1 MNGTNTEEAPL
12 RNPSESIEPSDPE
25 TTFEEVDS
33 DQIPETDIQ
42 FECPY
47 CGKSLSI
54 DQRGAGLVIE
64 CTQCHQLVTVPIPE
78 GMKLSDLDL
87 PPEEK
92 ETQLANMRVML
103 AKSQDRIASLVAEN
117 QDLREKAD
125 AFDRW
130 QTDRAKHQGDLQ
142 ASFEELRDRQ
152 TALGEALERLR
163 LRLTEL

>member
-1 MNGTNTEEAPL
+1 MNGTNAEEDPI
-12 RNPSESIEPSDPE
+12 RNPPESIDSSDPE

-92 ETQLANMRVML
+92 ETQLSNMRVML
-103 AKSQDRIASLVAEN
+103 AQSQDRIASLMAEN
-117 QDLREKAD
+117 QDLREKAV
-125 AFDRW
+125 AFERMRSERERD
-130 QTDRAKHQGDLQ
+130 QSALQ
-142 ASFEELRDRQ
+142 SAVAELLDRQ
-152 TALGEALERLR
+152 KAVGDALERLR
-163 LRLTEL
+163 LRLNEL